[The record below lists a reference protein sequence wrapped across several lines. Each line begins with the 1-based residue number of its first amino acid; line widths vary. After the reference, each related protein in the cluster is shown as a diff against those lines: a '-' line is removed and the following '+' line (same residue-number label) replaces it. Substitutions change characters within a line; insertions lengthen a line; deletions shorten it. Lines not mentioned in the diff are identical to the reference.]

1 MAEINRTTYCGLVS
15 EQLVDQNISLAG
27 WVQKRRDHGGLIFID
42 LRDKKGIMQLVF
54 NSDFDLDAHKD
65 AHSLR
70 SEFVISVSGK
80 VVRRDE
86 SLVNKELATGGLEL
100 QVDSL
105 QILNKSKALP
115 FMLEEAGSV
124 DAELRLRYRYL
135 DLRRPE
141 MNKLITLRSKVS
153 QATREF
159 FYGEDFTEI
168 ETPILTKN
176 TLEGAREFVVP
187 SRLHKHNFYALPQ
200 SPQVYKQLLMA
211 SGFDK
216 YFQIARCFRDE
227 DLRADRQPEFTQIDL
242 EMSFV
247 QEDDIRNVIDRFYQF
262 LFKKVLKKDVQ
273 IPFATMKYEDAFSN
287 YGVDKPDLRYD
298 VKIKDAT
305 SLFKETE
312 LQFLN
317 KIINSGGKV
326 GGLHITNKTFSRS
339 ELEGWVNKSML
350 FGAKGLLW
358 IRFNE
363 DGKHESPV
371 SKFLPDDFLQQA
383 QAVFTKLKSGDTLFF
398 IAGKYDKAWPLL
410 GRLRTD
416 LAQDL
421 EIIPQDEFNFCWIT
435 DFPMFEYDEDDKRWY
450 SMHHPFTSPQVG
462 DLENKEQKDMKARA
476 YDLVLNGVELGGGS
490 IRIHNR
496 EVQEKIF
503 DLIGLTREE
512 AKQHF
517 GFLLEALEL
526 GCPPLGGIAFG
537 LDRLVM
543 LLANTGSIREVI
555 AFPKTQRG
563 HDAMMQAPSIVSEK
577 DLQLYD
583 LKYLSELEDKK

>member
-1 MAEINRTTYCGLVS
+1 MAEIKRTTYCGLIT
-15 EQLVDQNISLAG
+15 EKFVDQQVSLAG

-42 LRDKKGIMQLVF
+42 LRDKEGIMQLVF
-54 NSDFDLDAHKD
+54 NSDFDVDAHKN
-65 AHSLR
+65 AHNLR
-70 SEFVISVSGK
+70 SEYVIYVSGK
-80 VVRRDE
+80 VVKRAE
-86 SLVNKELATGGLEL
+86 GLTNPELATGAFEL

-105 QILNKSKALP
+105 QILNKAKGLP
-115 FMLEEAGSV
+115 FSLEEADKV
-124 DAELRLRYRYL
+124 DEELRLKYRYL
-135 DLRRPE
+135 DMRRPK
-141 MNKLITLRSKVS
+141 MNHLIRLRSKIS

-176 TLEGAREFVVP
+176 TLEGAREFIVP

-262 LFKKVLKKDVQ
+262 LFKKILKKDVA
-273 IPFATMKYEDAFSN
+273 IPFATMKYQEAFDS
-287 YGVDKPDLRYD
+287 YGSDKPDLRFG

-305 SLFKETE
+305 NLFKDSE
-312 LQFLN
+312 LQFLT
-317 KIINSGGKV
+317 KIVSKGGKV
-326 GGLHITNKTFSRS
+326 GGIHIANKSFSRS
-339 ELEGWVNKSML
+339 ELEGWVSKSML

-363 DGKHESPV
+363 EGKHESPV

-383 QAVFTKLKSGDTLFF
+383 QVFFPELKAGDTLFF
-398 IAGKYDKAWPLL
+398 IAGKYEKAWPLL
-410 GRLRTD
+410 GRLRLD
-416 LAQDL
+416 MAQEL
-421 EIIPQDEFNFCWIT
+421 GIIPHEDFNFCWIT

-450 SMHHPFTSPQVG
+450 SMHHPFTSPQIG
-462 DLENKEQKDMKARA
+462 DLENKEQKDIKARA

-490 IRIHNR
+490 IRIHNK

-503 DLIGLTREE
+503 SMIGLTKEE
-512 AKQHF
+512 MNNHF

-526 GCPPLGGIAFG
+526 GCPPLGGVAFG

-543 LLANTGSIREVI
+543 LFAKTESIREVI

-563 HDAMMQAPSIVSEK
+563 NDAMMQAPSIVVEK

-583 LKYLSELEDKK
+583 LKYMSKLEN